1 MYKKKSILLT
11 FLFILALNSTI
22 YAENNATAD
31 DQEKKVAELEKR
43 IVQLEKAKPKETEKS
58 TITFSGLY
66 SARYKSTSYSQTG
79 KSTVDLTQYRI
90 RLDAKAAIDK
100 DSSIGLRFVTKI
112 PNKTDYFNDSWT
124 TTGSDSAFNIDRAY
138 YTTKIGNGAGSLTI
152 GQQALVV
159 DPMNIIMDSTF
170 YSYTGGKVSYKLN
183 GLGVNGVAT
192 AQYGRFYQGIT
203 LTGFTGW
210 GNKSASDFNNAD
222 FASLSVNGKV
232 NDIDYT
238 IGYADFKNKIVDKTL
253 LNYTFA
259 NLGTMVSK
267 KVGMYFEYANNS
279 ADSDGSFWTD
289 KIVYGDQN
297 PAKLGQWN
305 VSLQYIDAGKN
316 AIFNRFALLEGAT
329 GKNVDHP
336 ENIWD
341 ARINYAFSPT
351 TTFWVQR
358 MIIDDNVAANNANDS
373 KVWKAELDVK
383 F

>member
-1 MYKKKSILLT
+1 MYKKKSILLAV
-11 FLFILALNSTI
+11 LFILALHPNI
-22 YAENNATAD
+22 YAENAAGD
-31 DQEKKVAELEKR
+31 AQDGKVAELEKR
-43 IVQLEKAKPKETEKS
+43 IVQLEKAKAKDSEKS
-58 TITFSGLY
+58 KITFSGLF
-66 SARYKSTSYSQTG
+66 STRYKSTSYSQAG

-90 RLDAKAAIDK
+90 RLDAKAIIDA
-100 DSSIGLRFVTKI
+100 DSSVGLRFVTKI
-112 PNKTDYFNDSWT
+112 PNKNDFFNDSWT
-124 TTGSDSAFNIDRAY
+124 TTGSDNAFNIDRAY
-138 YTTKIGNGAGSLTI
+138 YTTKIGNGAGSFTI

-170 YSYTGGKVSYKLN
+170 YSYTGGKVSYKLK
-183 GLGVNGVAT
+183 GLGVNGAAT
-192 AQYGRFYQGIT
+192 AQYGRFYQGAT
-203 LTGFTGW
+203 MTGFTGW

-232 NDIDYT
+232 NNIDYMV
-238 IGYADFKNKIVDKTL
+238 GYADFRNNIVGKSL
-253 LNYTFA
+253 LTYSFA
-259 NLGTMVSK
+259 NMGTMLSP

-279 ADSDGSFWTD
+279 ADSDGSFWTS
-289 KIVYGDQN
+289 KIVYGDQV

-316 AIFNRFALLEGAT
+316 AIFNRFALLEGAA

-336 ENIWD
+336 QNIWD

-351 TTFWVQR
+351 TAFYVQR
-358 MIIDDNVAANNANDS
+358 LLIDDKIAANNANDS